1 MNTTSV
7 RCLGINKDNTQ
18 CKKNTKNQSYYCNT
32 HLYQIELKQIESEIS
47 NIQLEST
54 NITNTDYNFFINT
67 PLYKTYIIRYNLFE
81 LNSIID
87 YAISNTNYDL
97 YLFIFQLLEAFK
109 KLNFSK
115 YIEICNLILDKLY
128 EYIDSNNHIS
138 DIQYNRL
145 ESVLNSNLFKN
156 NTQ

>member
-18 CKKNTKNQSYYCNT
+18 CKKNTKNQSHYCNT

-67 PLYKTYIIRYNLFE
+67 PLYKTYII
-81 LNSIID
+81 S
-87 YAISNTNYDL
+87 
-97 YLFIFQLLEAFK
+97 
-109 KLNFSK
+109 
-115 YIEICNLILDKLY
+115 
-128 EYIDSNNHIS
+128 
-138 DIQYNRL
+138 
-145 ESVLNSNLFKN
+145 SVS
-156 NTQ
+156 